1 MGGVAQSMVW
11 SQTITCPN
19 TPPVSGVNTIILQ
32 LLIKWEPPA
41 VVNIRHVWQPQSHVR
56 LLRKKAEQE
65 ASASG
70 CCVLLGH
77 LRHFFLLHL
86 FCFLAQNTKNA
97 ASWRRRSSSIFII
110 LPRSRFITR
119 GSARSRVWG
128 IATMEWLLQIT
139 SCVWIIL
146 LGYIVKDD
154 LLVLKKQRLR
164 LDNCLA
170 CGRLNVV
177 C

>member
-1 MGGVAQSMVW
+1 MVW

-32 LLIKWEPPA
+32 LLIEWEPPA

-56 LLRKKAEQE
+56 LLRKSRTGSVSKR
-65 ASASG
+65 
-70 CCVLLGH
+70 VLCTF
-77 LRHFFLLHL
+77 RAPMPFFLLHL
-86 FCFLAQNTKNA
+86 FCFLPQNTKNA
-97 ASWRRRSSSIFII
+97 ASWRRWSSSIFIV

-119 GSARSRVWG
+119 GSARSRVCG
-128 IATMEWLLQIT
+128 IATVEWSLQIT
-139 SCVWIIL
+139 SSVWIRRVIL
-146 LGYIVKDD
+146 LKMIS
-154 LLVLKKQRLR
+154 LITWR

-177 C
+177 S